1 MLKCW
6 KSVSNVLYLGQRISG
21 KKAGHFAIIEE
32 VRKKSGDNDMTQ
44 IEWEKL
50 LQPYVQAVDELK
62 VKLRGMR
69 TEFELAGVK
78 TPVEFVTGR
87 VKAIPNIE
95 EKAVRR
101 HIDLER
107 LEQDMEDLAGVR
119 IMTQFTEDIYKIVD
133 LLRQRKDMVILEE
146 RDYVTNAKP
155 SGYRSY
161 HIVIEYPVQTITGEK
176 KILAEIQVRTMQ
188 MNVWAT
194 IEHAINY
201 KYDGEYTEEM
211 TEKLREVAALSIR
224 VDELFSELHNG
235 LDNHTE
241 A

>member
-1 MLKCW
+1 
-6 KSVSNVLYLGQRISG
+6 
-21 KKAGHFAIIEE
+21 
-32 VRKKSGDNDMTQ
+32 
-44 IEWEKL
+44 
-50 LQPYVQAVDELK
+50 
-62 VKLRGMR
+62 
-69 TEFELAGVK
+69 
-78 TPVEFVTGR
+78 
-87 VKAIPNIE
+87 
-95 EKAVRR
+95 
-101 HIDLER
+101 
-107 LEQDMEDLAGVR
+107 MEDLAGVR

-211 TEKLREVAALSIR
+211 TEKLREVAELSIR

>member
-1 MLKCW
+1 
-6 KSVSNVLYLGQRISG
+6 
-21 KKAGHFAIIEE
+21 
-32 VRKKSGDNDMTQ
+32 MTQ

-87 VKAIPNIE
+87 VPNIE

>member
-1 MLKCW
+1 
-6 KSVSNVLYLGQRISG
+6 
-21 KKAGHFAIIEE
+21 
-32 VRKKSGDNDMTQ
+32 MTQ

-69 TEFELAGVK
+69 TEFELAVVK

>member
-1 MLKCW
+1 
-6 KSVSNVLYLGQRISG
+6 
-21 KKAGHFAIIEE
+21 
-32 VRKKSGDNDMTQ
+32 MTQ

-87 VKAIPNIE
+87 VKDIPNIE

-211 TEKLREVAALSIR
+211 TEKLREVAELSIR

>member
-1 MLKCW
+1 
-6 KSVSNVLYLGQRISG
+6 
-21 KKAGHFAIIEE
+21 
-32 VRKKSGDNDMTQ
+32 MTQ

-78 TPVEFVTGR
+78 TPVEFVAGR

-161 HIVIEYPVQTITGEK
+161 HIVIEYPVQTVTGEK

-211 TEKLREVAALSIR
+211 TEKLREVAELSIR

>member
-1 MLKCW
+1 MAQIWRAIWYNNSCE
-6 KSVSNVLYLGQRISG
+6 
-21 KKAGHFAIIEE
+21 KKGRGI
-32 VRKKSGDNDMTQ
+32 DNMTQ
-44 IEWEKL
+44 TEWDQL

-69 TEFELAGVK
+69 PEFELKGVK

-87 VKAIPNIE
+87 VKTIPAIE
-95 EKAVRR
+95 EKLVRR
-101 HIDLER
+101 HIDMAR

-119 IMTQFTEDIYKIVD
+119 IMTQFTEDIFKIVD
-133 LLRQRKDMVILEE
+133 LLRQRQDMVILEE

-161 HIVIEYPVQTITGEK
+161 HIVIEYPVQTINGEK
-176 KILAEIQVRTMQ
+176 KVLAEIQVRTMQ

-201 KYDGEYTEEM
+201 KYDGEYTPEM
-211 TEKLREVAALSIR
+211 TEKLREVADLSIR
-224 VDELFSELHNG
+224 VDELFSQLHNG
-235 LDNHTE
+235 IASNQ
-241 A
+241 

>member
-1 MLKCW
+1 
-6 KSVSNVLYLGQRISG
+6 
-21 KKAGHFAIIEE
+21 
-32 VRKKSGDNDMTQ
+32 MTQ

-87 VKAIPNIE
+87 VKTIPNIE

-201 KYDGEYTEEM
+201 KYDGEYTKEM
-211 TEKLREVAALSIR
+211 TEKLREVAELSIR